1 MVAIPEEYESLLE
14 RPVFGHLA
22 TVRPDGRPQVNP
34 MWFDWDGELLRF
46 THTTK
51 RQKYRNIAAN
61 PDVAMS
67 YFSSSTVS
75 ELKRYAMRARPFT
88 RPESATSVTTPASD
102 APVGTTVFPSTTT
115 ASRTL
120 ALTGSSTLLVSDPRL
135 EARSS
140 RSVVPAGIVTSR

>member
-51 RQKYRNIAAN
+51 RQKCRSIAIS
-61 PDVAMS
+61 PRIRTS
-67 YFSSSTVS
+67 RCPSSIRT
-75 ELKRYAMRARPFT
+75 T
-88 RPESATSVTTPASD
+88 R
-102 APVGTTVFPSTTT
+102 T
-115 ASRTL
+115 AS
-120 ALTGSSTLLVSDPRL
+120 
-135 EARSS
+135 
-140 RSVVPAGIVTSR
+140 